1 MEGMMSKM
9 CPRCGRHHN
18 GVCGIPGVGV
28 KIGIGGV
35 GIRRTNSQINPDAY
49 PIQNVPPKRKK
60 MGSTRAVLEEMLYWG
75 FNEQQKCL
83 DVLKKLPYELP
94 EYSRVLEEY
103 DKLTAVIHQLKVQ
116 LAASRR

>member
-1 MEGMMSKM
+1 MSKM

-28 KIGIGGV
+28 KMGIGGV

-83 DVLKKLPYELP
+83 DVLKKLPHELP
-94 EYSRVLEEY
+94 EYTRVLEEY

-116 LAASRR
+116 LAAGRR